1 MQRQMRKFCFI
12 GWLTLKI
19 LLLQGLIW
27 FKVYFL
33 KIEYEGKKQISKS
46 SLFHSTNVDEKKRI
60 KRKAIA
66 CFKLGNHQVLAV
78 SCLV

>member
-46 SLFHSTNVDEKKRI
+46 SLFHSTNVDEKKE
-60 KRKAIA
+60 
-66 CFKLGNHQVLAV
+66 
-78 SCLV
+78 